1 MLTNFN
7 GTGVGF
13 GFGIGCGFGM
23 GWGFGGMP
31 LHILG
36 LGVGGGC
43 GVGLGLGWSFGTAF
57 GSHYRTAEVKFQGF
71 DFNRK
76 DESGGREVTG
86 PAKQA
91 GEIKASH

>member
-1 MLTNFN
+1 MDHAMKITCLE
-7 GTGVGF
+7 VRL
-13 GFGIGCGFGM
+13 IHSL
-23 GWGFGGMP
+23 GMP